1 MDTSRLFDKKYVFF
15 GGKGGTGKTT
25 CAAAF
30 SLKVTEIGK
39 KVLLVSTD
47 PAHSLSDI
55 FDKRIGPQG
64 AQIAEKLFAMEIDP
78 ETESKK
84 YIEGIKRQ
92 LSGVISNVVVEAL
105 QKQIDAAYMSPGSEE
120 AAIFD
125 KFIEVMEQA
134 EDSFDIVVF
143 DTAPTGHTLRL
154 LSLPK
159 MLDLWIDSLI
169 EKRKKAMKLFEK
181 ASGTRSDDPILRI
194 LQRRKEMFERAW
206 SILSDHTKTA
216 FVFVVTPER
225 LPIFETERAL
235 KYLENSGV
243 SVAGVV
249 VNGVIPPEA
258 DGAFMERRRELQAKY
273 IDEIHEKFGDKVLA
287 EIKLLDNDVWGLDDL
302 RTIADMLML
311 QK

>member
-1 MDTSRLFDKKYVFF
+1 MNASDLFDKKYVFF

-30 SLKVTEIGK
+30 SLKASGMGK
-39 KVLLVSTD
+39 KLLLVSTD

-55 FDKRIGPQG
+55 FDKRIGPKGVQL
-64 AQIAEKLFAMEIDP
+64 AEKLFALEIDP
-78 ETESKK
+78 EAESKK
-84 YIEGIKRQ
+84 YMEGIKRQ
-92 LSGVISNVVVEAL
+92 LSGVVSNVVVEAL
-105 QKQIDAAYMSPGSEE
+105 QKQIDAAYTSPGSEE

-125 KFIEVMEQA
+125 KFIEIMEQA

-159 MLDLWIDSLI
+159 LLDLWMDSLI
-169 EKRKKAMKLFEK
+169 EKRKKAVKLLER
-181 ASGTRSDDPILRI
+181 ASGTKSDDPILRI
-194 LQRRKEMFERAW
+194 LQKRKDMFEKAW
-206 SILSDHTKTA
+206 EVLSDRDKAA

-235 KYLENSGV
+235 KYLENSGIT
-243 SVAGVV
+243 VAGIV
-249 VNGVIPPEA
+249 VNGIIPSEA
-258 DGAFMERRRELQAKY
+258 DGTFMEKRRELQKKY
-273 IDEIHEKFGDKVLA
+273 LREIREKFGDKVLA
-287 EIKLLDNDVWGLDDL
+287 EIELLDNDVWGLDGL
-302 RTIADMLML
+302 CTIADMLVL